1 MAGFYCLLLNLG
13 KTIIFSLLLVTQKK
27 LKHCPW
33 AVGLYSNGLKREI
46 VIHKL
51 LDKAIIKFINFIHSE
66 GDRFS

>member
-1 MAGFYCLLLNLG
+1 MVGFYCLLLNLG
-13 KTIIFSLLLVTQKK
+13 KTIIFFSFVSNTEK

-33 AVGLYSNGLKREI
+33 AVGLYSNDKKKEI

-51 LDKAIIKFINFIHSE
+51 LDKVIIKFINCIHSE